1 MIGVNLD
8 YSKDEVT
15 KFLAENQNVRW
26 KQLFEPGGF
35 ESRLANEMG
44 IITLPMTILVD
55 DKGQVVSTNL
65 QITELEDEI
74 KKLMESRVANAAP
87 AK

>member
-1 MIGVNLD
+1 
-8 YSKDEVT
+8 
-15 KFLAENQNVRW
+15 
-26 KQLFEPGGF
+26 
-35 ESRLANEMG
+35 MG

-55 DKGQVVSTNL
+55 DKGQVVNTNL

-74 KKLMESRVANAAP
+74 KKLMEPRVANAAP